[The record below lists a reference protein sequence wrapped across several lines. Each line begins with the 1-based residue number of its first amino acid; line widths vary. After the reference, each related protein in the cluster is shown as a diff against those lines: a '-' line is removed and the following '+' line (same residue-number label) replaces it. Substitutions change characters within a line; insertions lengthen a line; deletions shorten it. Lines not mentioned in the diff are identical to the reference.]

1 MWVVCAFVRD
11 LRSRSARPASRLPR
25 ISRLVSV
32 MYPAPAWGNEASAPS
47 PRNLVPNRV
56 HPRGGRRKPDWVG
69 RLGSGRLVRR
79 SIMDIT
85 GRMERMRTG
94 ARQRMTEMKA
104 DRAESQNDQL
114 KAENRVLRDELE
126 ETRSERQRVLD
137 LLEKAQFTMEEPK
150 KRRFRVFRL
159 LLAAGAIYAVGTRT
173 GAFQRVREW
182 MNTMRGQMDEMAAR
196 TTEKATE
203 AGYRLGDVVEHTGR
217 TIQETGERVGQA
229 GDQMEQ
235 KAKQTGTTA

>member
-1 MWVVCAFVRD
+1 
-11 LRSRSARPASRLPR
+11 
-25 ISRLVSV
+25 
-32 MYPAPAWGNEASAPS
+32 
-47 PRNLVPNRV
+47 
-56 HPRGGRRKPDWVG
+56 
-69 RLGSGRLVRR
+69 
-79 SIMDIT
+79 MDIT

-94 ARQRMTEMKA
+94 ARQRITEMKA

-173 GAFQRVREW
+173 GAFQRVKGW
-182 MNTMRGQMDEMAAR
+182 MNEMRGQMDQMAAR

-217 TIQETGERVGQA
+217 TIQKTGQRVEQA

>member
-1 MWVVCAFVRD
+1 
-11 LRSRSARPASRLPR
+11 
-25 ISRLVSV
+25 
-32 MYPAPAWGNEASAPS
+32 
-47 PRNLVPNRV
+47 
-56 HPRGGRRKPDWVG
+56 
-69 RLGSGRLVRR
+69 
-79 SIMDIT
+79 MDIT

-159 LLAAGAIYAVGTRT
+159 LLAAGAIYAVGTKT

-182 MNTMRGQMDEMAAR
+182 KNQMRGQMDEMAAR

-217 TIQETGERVGQA
+217 TIQKTGEHVEQA
-229 GDQMEQ
+229 GDQMEH